1 MYRSLFGDFDFMEMF
16 LGWDY
21 HACKRRCRLT
31 LGCSNRIIGPAFF
44 IIWTLIG
51 LVVLFNMY
59 VATLSH
65 VSYFV
70 WLTNRFRTCLL
81 PSSWKAMK
89 LRRSLEVN
97 FSLAWLEDCASRC
110 PCPGCR
116 SFSLPPAC
124 FAFCGLITFSL
135 ARRRSQPRQHAGRK
149 FYEAHARKLS
159 GNDAQTAVRA
169 LSTRGRVLPELCFL
183 QNRGDELVQPIDKQK
198 EQQNL
203 SVGDGAAHTNAGTG
217 GSAVAS
223 LATDNAR
230 TRAVDEAES
239 ANSLRQPASLQ
250 VGNI

>member
-1 MYRSLFGDFDFMEMF
+1 MPGCSMYRSLFGDFDFMEMF

-59 VATLSH
+59 VATLSR

-97 FSLAWLEDCASRC
+97 FSLARLEDGASRC

-116 SFSLPPAC
+116 SSPSSC
-124 FAFCGLITFSL
+124 MFCVLWFNSFFL
-135 ARRRSQPRQHAGRK
+135 SRAGGPNLVSMLEESFMK
-149 FYEAHARKLS
+149 PMQENFQAMMRKL
-159 GNDAQTAVRA
+159 R
-169 LSTRGRVLPELCFL
+169 
-183 QNRGDELVQPIDKQK
+183 
-198 EQQNL
+198 
-203 SVGDGAAHTNAGTG
+203 
-217 GSAVAS
+217 
-223 LATDNAR
+223 
-230 TRAVDEAES
+230 
-239 ANSLRQPASLQ
+239 
-250 VGNI
+250 